1 VEAHVEAI
9 GSRDGRGAKQR
20 PGRARG
26 TQKQKLIGD
35 PGMLGEP
42 ASEVHAIQPSRGMN
56 GPAAPAQ
63 PEPIARAERASG
75 VVIGLFLLAVL
86 YTCYFARALLLPIVL
101 AVLFTLLLSP
111 VVRVLKRWWMPEPL
125 GAGIVLLAVI
135 GIAGAAVYTLVDPA
149 TEWIAKVPGSL
160 RAVDGKLRQF
170 KQPVADVRRAAER
183 LEAMTGVDGPGRV
196 TEVVVKREDLSSL
209 LANRTPYFMAG
220 VLSTV
225 VLLYF
230 LLASGDLF
238 LRKVV
243 RITPSMRN
251 KIHAVE
257 VGRSIQRE
265 IGRYFFTVS
274 MINAG
279 LGLATGAALHLL
291 GMPNPLLWGV
301 TVMLLNFI
309 PYLGPLSS
317 LLILTVAAILAFDD
331 LSRAW
336 MVPGVFLALTVI
348 EGQFIQ
354 PVVVGRRLSLN
365 PVMVFL
371 AFLVLGWLWGIAGMF
386 TAVPIL
392 VMLKVIGDHVE
403 RFAPLGEF
411 LGRQ

>member
-1 VEAHVEAI
+1 MN
-9 GSRDGRGAKQR
+9 
-20 PGRARG
+20 ARN
-26 TQKQKLIGD
+26 QPRLPRQAGD
-35 PGMLGEP
+35 RMNAVPMGE
-42 ASEVHAIQPSRGMN
+42 QD
-56 GPAAPAQ
+56 PAAMPAASAPGPT
-63 PEPIARAERASG
+63 PEAAGPEDTAPAVVSANQAST
-75 VVIGLFLLAVL
+75 VVVGLFVLAVL
-86 YTCYFARALLLPIVL
+86 YTCYFARGFLLPIVL
-101 AVLFTLLLSP
+101 AMLFTLLLSP
-111 VVRVLKRWWMPEPL
+111 VVAALRRHGLPEPL
-125 GAGIVLLAVI
+125 GAGVVLLAVL
-135 GIAGAAVYTLVDPA
+135 GILGAGVYTLADPA
-149 TEWIAKVPGSL
+149 AEWIEKVPGSL
-160 RAVDGKLRQF
+160 RAVDGKLRKL
-170 KQPVADVRRAAER
+170 KQPVADVQRAAER
-183 LEAMTGVDGPGRV
+183 LEAMAQMDAPGRAR
-196 TEVVVKREDLSSL
+196 EVVVQRQGMSAL
-209 LANRTPYFMAG
+209 LANRTPYFVAG
-220 VLSTV
+220 LLSTL

-243 RITPSMRN
+243 RITPSLRN

-274 MINAG
+274 LINAG
-279 LGLATGAALHLL
+279 LGVATAAALHLL

-309 PYLGPLSS
+309 PYLGPMTS

-331 LSRAW
+331 VSRALA
-336 MVPGVFLALTVI
+336 VPGVFLALVLV

-371 AFLVLGWLWGIAGMF
+371 AFLLLGWLWGIAGMF
-386 TAVPIL
+386 IAVPIL
-392 VMLKVIGDHVE
+392 VTLKVICDHVG

>member
-1 VEAHVEAI
+1 
-9 GSRDGRGAKQR
+9 
-20 PGRARG
+20 
-26 TQKQKLIGD
+26 
-35 PGMLGEP
+35 MLGEP

-56 GPAAPAQ
+56 GPAVGQAEATTPAG
-63 PEPIARAERASG
+63 RASG
-75 VVIGLFLLAVL
+75 VVVGLFLLAVL

-160 RAVDGKLRQF
+160 RAVEGKLREL

-183 LEAMTGVDGPGRV
+183 IEAMTGVDGPGRV
-196 TEVVVKREDLSSL
+196 PEVVVKREDLSSL

-243 RITPSMRN
+243 RITPSLRN

-331 LSRAW
+331 LARAW
-336 MVPGVFLALTVI
+336 MVPGVFLALAII

-392 VMLKVIGDHVE
+392 VMLKVICDHVE

>member
-1 VEAHVEAI
+1 
-9 GSRDGRGAKQR
+9 
-20 PGRARG
+20 
-26 TQKQKLIGD
+26 
-35 PGMLGEP
+35 MLGEP
-42 ASEVHAIQPSRGMN
+42 ASEVHAIQPSRGTN
-56 GPAAPAQ
+56 GPAAVAP
-63 PEPIARAERASG
+63 PEPAASAGRASG

-160 RAVDGKLRQF
+160 RAVEGKLREL

-183 LEAMTGVDGPGRV
+183 IEAMTGVDGPGRV
-196 TEVVVKREDLSSL
+196 PEVVVKREDLSSL

-243 RITPSMRN
+243 RITPSLRN

-331 LSRAW
+331 LARAW
-336 MVPGVFLALTVI
+336 MVPGVFLALAII

-392 VMLKVIGDHVE
+392 VMLKVICDHVE